1 MRHVDKGVVHMAVT
15 YYFRCPVCGEYPV
28 TTETFIKFTTGEIWQ
43 SVEDALNQGAHCAV
57 VEFDEKCP
65 RCVIEQ
71 KWHLKST
78 IKILW
83 PKGMR
88 RGNL

>member
-1 MRHVDKGVVHMAVT
+1 MVAH

-28 TTETFIKFTTGEIWQ
+28 TTETFMKFTTGEMWK
-43 SVEDALNQGAHCAV
+43 SVRGALRQGAHCGM

-65 RCVIEQ
+65 GCATEQ
-71 KWHLKST
+71 KRELKST
-78 IKILW
+78 IKVLW

-88 RGNL
+88 R